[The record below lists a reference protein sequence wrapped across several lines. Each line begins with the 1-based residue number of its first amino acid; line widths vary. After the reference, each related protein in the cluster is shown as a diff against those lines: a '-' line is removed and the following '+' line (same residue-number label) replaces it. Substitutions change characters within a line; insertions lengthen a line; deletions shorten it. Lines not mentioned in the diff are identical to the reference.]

1 MIIPYIVMFSVACIV
16 SLLAI
21 GVKFMLLIQ
30 KMQARKDV
38 YAHPDSRKTRRATV
52 GGVQVAPELLRNQG
66 VHELKAKFDDY
77 KIERWSHILNVLV
90 AIFE

>member
-1 MIIPYIVMFSVACIV
+1 MIIPYIVMFSVASIV

-21 GVKFMLLIQ
+21 GVKFMLIYQ
-30 KMQARKDV
+30 KIQARKD
-38 YAHPDSRKTRRATV
+38 ADPDARKTRRPTV
-52 GGVQVAPELLRNQG
+52 GGIQVAPELLRNQS
-66 VHELKAKFDDY
+66 VLELKEKFDDY

>member
-1 MIIPYIVMFSVACIV
+1 MIIPYIVMFSVASIV

-21 GVKFMLLIQ
+21 GVKFMLIHQ
-30 KMQARKDV
+30 KIQARKD
-38 YAHPDSRKTRRATV
+38 ADPDARKTRRPTV
-52 GGVQVAPELLRNQG
+52 GGIQVAPELLRNQS
-66 VHELKAKFDDY
+66 VHELKEKFDDY